1 MVLARE
7 VYDWTGTAIIDVD
20 KALDDSHLT
29 LLKSMGVREILVHD
43 ERVGEVIVSP
53 LIPEEVEGKAATLLR
68 QILDGNRGVAI
79 EKMAL
84 DLASVDRV
92 VRLMM
97 QDIQHAFIGN
107 LNLDGCLSLKNY
119 DYIHGAK
126 VIALSLLL
134 GEKAGYSHDNLAKLG
149 ISACLQNIGYVLLPQ
164 GMLVNLGPL
173 TEEQSKYLK
182 KHPEFGY
189 HILFRHGGFAPC
201 ITQAVWQHHERWDG
215 SGYPQ
220 GLKGEGISQFA
231 RIIAVADTYHALVS
245 QRPWRRPLSPPE
257 AARFISSHSG
267 QLFDPAVVQI
277 LLRSTPFCPE
287 GTVVKVNTG
296 EIGMVT
302 DANIGHICRPVVRI
316 CYDHRGLELMKH
328 YDIDLTSAEHQ
339 NQWVAEI
346 DPEIPEISES
356 GLPGKAGQPGE
367 KYYQARDT
375 VMQSTQDTSAADKF
389 STRKTQVRSFSE
401 SRISVSKVE
410 DWRELVEAERE
421 EGLVVLDKGAPD
433 FEPDGVSPSVPTP
446 GQEEAPAPQRGR
458 PQPGRDMP
466 LRPALPVKK
475 PQAHPSGKSRTY
487 AEKVQRYHQLREKWK
502 KRRGKA

>member
-173 TEEQSKYLK
+173 TEEQSKY
-182 KHPEFGY
+182 
-189 HILFRHGGFAPC
+189 
-201 ITQAVWQHHERWDG
+201 
-215 SGYPQ
+215 
-220 GLKGEGISQFA
+220 
-231 RIIAVADTYHALVS
+231 
-245 QRPWRRPLSPPE
+245 
-257 AARFISSHSG
+257 
-267 QLFDPAVVQI
+267 
-277 LLRSTPFCPE
+277 
-287 GTVVKVNTG
+287 
-296 EIGMVT
+296 
-302 DANIGHICRPVVRI
+302 
-316 CYDHRGLELMKH
+316 
-328 YDIDLTSAEHQ
+328 
-339 NQWVAEI
+339 
-346 DPEIPEISES
+346 
-356 GLPGKAGQPGE
+356 
-367 KYYQARDT
+367 
-375 VMQSTQDTSAADKF
+375 
-389 STRKTQVRSFSE
+389 
-401 SRISVSKVE
+401 
-410 DWRELVEAERE
+410 
-421 EGLVVLDKGAPD
+421 
-433 FEPDGVSPSVPTP
+433 
-446 GQEEAPAPQRGR
+446 
-458 PQPGRDMP
+458 
-466 LRPALPVKK
+466 
-475 PQAHPSGKSRTY
+475 
-487 AEKVQRYHQLREKWK
+487 
-502 KRRGKA
+502 